1 MSETEAEMKAPPM
14 VAGPMVGGPPARA
27 FPVVTG
33 RWRRGIPLAVA
44 AFSLAACMRGPMSYL
59 DTSGAAVDA
68 ITRLGWGF
76 IAISLAVCGIVG
88 AVLLV
93 AIFHRRPTL
102 QRDAT
107 GRLPVGRDGSGVPWV
122 YAGAAISTVIL
133 FGSVVWT
140 LAVLAAVMHPASQPG
155 LTLQVTGHQ
164 WWWEIR
170 YVGAEP
176 SRTFTTAN
184 EIHIPVGQPVR
195 IELISQDVIHSF
207 WVPKLMGKTD
217 LIPGQTNVTWIEAD
231 VAGTYRGQCAE
242 LCGVEHA
249 RMATFVKA
257 ESPAEFN
264 AWWGA
269 QLAPPAVQAV
279 SANQGRDVFEA
290 RCAVC
295 HAVRGTSAGG
305 RLGPD
310 LSHLMQRGTI
320 AAGTLPN
327 TPSILRAWVND
338 PQSIKPGSQM
348 PQLDLTS
355 DDLSTVVTYLQTLK

>member
-1 MSETEAEMKAPPM
+1 MA
-14 VAGPMVGGPPARA
+14 
-27 FPVVTG
+27 G
-33 RWRRGIPLAVA
+33 RWTRGIPLAVA
-44 AFSLAACMRGPMSYL
+44 ALSLAACVRGPMSYL
-59 DTSGAAVDA
+59 DTSGAAVDP

-88 AVLLV
+88 VLLLV
-93 AIFHRRPTL
+93 AIFHRRPSL

-140 LAVLAAVMHPASQPG
+140 LAVLAAVMHPASQPA

-170 YVGAEP
+170 YVGPEP

-207 WVPKLMGKTD
+207 WVPKLMGKMD
-217 LIPGQTNVTWIEAD
+217 LIPGQTNVTWVEAD

-264 AWWGA
+264 AWWDA
-269 QLAPPAVQAV
+269 QLAPPAVQAA
-279 SANQGRDVFEA
+279 SASQGRGVFEA

-327 TPSILRAWVND
+327 TPSTLRDWVND
-338 PQSIKPGSQM
+338 PQGIKPGSQM
-348 PQLDLTS
+348 PQLALTS